1 MRIFYLLLLFISFSF
16 ARVEDFIAEAED
28 IKAMLKQSVELYK
41 KEGSAAAKK
50 MSEDAYFQRF
60 ENMEGAVGR
69 NIGRKAITM
78 ERKFTNLRRMYKE
91 NAPLEQVNALVD
103 SLVYD
108 LNEVAPILQKGFKLK
123 AQASDLTY
131 DKEKAA
137 LSSIEENKK
146 REAQAEAMIAQM
158 MGISVEELT
167 KEKPDANLGTNLGT
181 NQALN
186 SNENPDLNSVEA
198 ELQAA
203 AAMDAR
209 LQFILDNIS
218 TKFSQSASAFGQ
230 NNKEQSKNFLQNAL
244 FEDYRNTKAEVLVSK
259 FTQAGNDQKIQQGLR
274 ELIRK
279 IAEENLS
286 EKDLREGLE
295 KLEVQLFES
304 FLQIPK
310 EELTVLKIKGFKDE
324 NIGRDYSKVAKD
336 IELALGEILQ
346 NYEGF
351 SVSIIDDLQNVY
363 LDIFEVSGMESKIG
377 AVDSNLK
384 LKIEALFS
392 KGVALIKASAEK
404 KELELSFKEL
414 SELINSSVDKIVD
427 SSPYS
432 LFIWAL
438 GIILREG
445 LEALIIIVAIV
456 SYLVQSKN
464 EKRLNIV
471 YNALLSGVVLSF
483 ITAFVVAW
491 LFKENSGQSRELI
504 EGVTML
510 VAVCLLFYVGFWL
523 LSNAL
528 NKKWENLI
536 KSETIKAIS
545 SNSAKALWLT
555 TFLAVYR
562 EGAETVLFYQAL
574 LFDSKTST
582 DYGAVFAGLTLGILV
597 LIVLYYL
604 LKAGAI
610 RLPIKQFFYITSY
623 IIFYM
628 VFVFTGKGFA
638 ELIEGK
644 IITPAFLPFNFEP
657 ILWLGIYPYYQTL
670 VPQVV
675 VLILL
680 IFGILITKQISKKEK
695 IW

>member
-1 MRIFYLLLLFISFSF
+1 MRFLCVILVFLNFSF
-16 ARVEDFIAEAED
+16 ARVDDFVAEAQAIED
-28 IKAMLKQSVELYK
+28 MLKQSVELYK
-41 KEGSAAAKK
+41 KGDWAGAKK

-91 NAPLEQVNALVD
+91 HSPLEQVNALVD
-103 SLVYD
+103 SLIYD
-108 LNEVAPILQKGFKLK
+108 LNEVAPILQKGFRLN
-123 AQASDLTY
+123 AQASDLNY

-146 REAQAEAMIAQM
+146 REAQAEELIAQM
-158 MGISVEELT
+158 MGVSPDELAQT
-167 KEKPDANLGTNLGT
+167 SK
-181 NQALN
+181 N
-186 SNENPDLNSVEA
+186 SNQNLNENSNAVDND
-198 ELQAA
+198 LQAA

-209 LQFILDNIS
+209 LQFILDNIN
-218 TKFSQSASAFGQ
+218 TKFSEAASAFRSGQ
-230 NNKEQSKNFLQNAL
+230 KEESKKFLQNAL
-244 FEDYRNTKAEVLVSK
+244 FEDYRNTKIEVLVNQ
-259 FTQAGNDQKIQQGLR
+259 FTTAGNDQKIQQGIRNLIRQINDENMSEKTLR
-274 ELIRK
+274 ENLDLI
-279 IAEENLS
+279 EE
-286 EKDLREGLE
+286 
-295 KLEVQLFES
+295 QLFDS

-310 EELTVLKIKGFKDE
+310 EELNALKIKGFKDE
-324 NIGRDYSKVAKD
+324 NVGKDYSKVSKD
-336 IELALGEILQ
+336 IELALNEILQ

-351 SVSIIDDLQNVY
+351 SASIIDDLQNVY
-363 LDIFEVSGMESKIG
+363 LDIFEASGMESKIG

-392 KGVALIKASAEK
+392 KGVALIKASADK
-404 KELELSFKEL
+404 TELQLCFKEL
-414 SELINSSVDKIVD
+414 NALIDSSVDKIVD

-456 SYLVQSKN
+456 SYLVQSGNKN
-464 EKRLNIV
+464 RLNIV
-471 YNALLSGVVLSF
+471 YSALLSGVVLSF
-483 ITAFVVAW
+483 ITAFAVAW

-504 EGVTML
+504 EGITML
-510 VAVCLLFYVGFWL
+510 IAVCLLFYVGFWL

-536 KSETIKAIS
+536 KNETLKAIS

-574 LFDSKTST
+574 LFDSKTSA
-582 DYGAVFAGLTLGILV
+582 DYSAVFIGLALGLLA

-610 RLPIKQFFYITSY
+610 RLPIKQFFFITSY

-644 IITPAFLPFNFEP
+644 IITPSFLSVEFEP

-670 VPQVV
+670 IPQIL

-680 IFGILITKQISKKEK
+680 VSGILITKQLSKKEK